1 VTAARVRHGCGGTR
15 PHAALALGAL
25 ALVIAA
31 GGCKSKP
38 MTPVEKG
45 RLVYVTHCLI
55 CHNSDPNLAG
65 TQGPPIAGSSR
76 ELITD
81 RVLHLAYP
89 PGYTP
94 KRKTH
99 AMRTFPHIT
108 PAQIDALA
116 AYLAQA
122 AAPKTHGH

>member
-1 VTAARVRHGCGGTR
+1 MAAAKVRHGGGGTK
-15 PHAALALGAL
+15 PHAALVLGAL
-25 ALVIAA
+25 ALAIAA

-38 MTPVEKG
+38 MTPVDKG

-55 CHNSDPNLAG
+55 CHNSNPNLAG
-65 TQGPPIAGSSR
+65 PKGPPIAGSSR
-76 ELITD
+76 TLIAD

-99 AMRTFPHIT
+99 AMRTFPHMT
-108 PAQIDALA
+108 PEQIDALA

-122 AAPKTHGH
+122 AAPRKDGH